1 MHVPQGVV
9 KSLQVWLPGNGG
21 WVSRVKSRNGRRGYG
36 PDTLKIK
43 NEKSVDN
50 FRIRWYTNRRKDLLT
65 RNPFLI
71 LEVLDMKLLR
81 ITADG
86 LPLFK
91 EKLDI
96 CFYAQQR
103 VSEDQK
109 DILYSLFSNIYLNP
123 ANGFIGINASGKTSV
138 LKVILLSLS
147 ILNNEPI
154 NHIETKDILGNAQKA
169 VLNIFFYSESKKEI
183 CRLETIITSRQTKTE
198 GIVYRILSES
208 LWSKQADEVI
218 TRKSLLDFD
227 GKNPVMLRSGQEDF
241 LSDDVSIM
249 IAHNKKTGE
258 KMRVVNLLQFTNIN
272 VLPFSDNIPAEVITY
287 LDPTVESLRFD
298 EKDQKTVIRLKFKGK
313 EEIVMNNPIQ
323 LNNYLSSGTVK
334 GMITFTL
341 AQEVLQKGGYIV
353 VDEVENHF
361 NKEIVTTLMRFFMD
375 SKLNK
380 NGGTLIFS
388 THYPELLDEYDRNDS
403 IYIIRNRNGITVEN
417 LSTILK
423 RNDIKKSDAYQ
434 SGFLEGTTPM
444 YDAYMRLKKS
454 IAAALK

>member
-1 MHVPQGVV
+1 
-9 KSLQVWLPGNGG
+9 
-21 WVSRVKSRNGRRGYG
+21 
-36 PDTLKIK
+36 
-43 NEKSVDN
+43 
-50 FRIRWYTNRRKDLLT
+50 
-65 RNPFLI
+65 
-71 LEVLDMKLLR
+71 MKLLR

-103 VSEDQK
+103 VSENQK
-109 DILYSLFSNIYLNP
+109 EILYPLFSNIYLNP

-138 LKVILLSLS
+138 LKVILLALG
-147 ILNNEPI
+147 IINNEPI
-154 NHIETKDILGNAQKA
+154 NHIETRDILGNANKV
-169 VLNIFFYSESKKEI
+169 VLNIFFYSETNKEI
-183 CRLETIITSRQTKTE
+183 CRLDTAITSKQIKTE
-198 GIVYRILSES
+198 GTVYRIISEKI
-208 LWSKQADEVI
+208 WSKSTDEI
-218 TRKSLLDFD
+218 TTRKSMLDFD
-227 GKNPVMLRSGQEDF
+227 GKEPVMVRSGQEDF

-249 IAHNKKTGE
+249 IARNKKTGE
-258 KMRVVNLLQFTNIN
+258 NMRVVNLLLFTNIN
-272 VLPFSDNIPAEVITY
+272 LLPFSENIPAEVITY
-287 LDPTVESLRFD
+287 LDPTIESLQFN
-298 EKDQKTVIRLKFKGK
+298 EKDQKMVIRLKFKGK
-313 EEIVMNNPIQ
+313 EEIVLNNPIE

-403 IYIIRNRNGITVEN
+403 IFIIRNREGITVEN

-444 YDAYMRLKKS
+444 YEAYMRLKKS
-454 IAAALK
+454 MAAALK

>member
-1 MHVPQGVV
+1 MEFI
-9 KSLQVWLPGNGG
+9 NGKT
-21 WVSRVKSRNGRRGYG
+21 VFN
-36 PDTLKIK
+36 
-43 NEKSVDN
+43 
-50 FRIRWYTNRRKDLLT
+50 
-65 RNPFLI
+65 
-71 LEVLDMKLLR
+71 LEGLNMKLLR
-81 ITADG
+81 ITAEG

-103 VSEDQK
+103 VAENQK

-138 LKVILLSLS
+138 LKVLLLSLGV
-147 ILNNEPI
+147 INNEPI
-154 NHIETKDILGNAQKA
+154 NHIETRDILGNAEKA
-169 VLNIFFYSESKKEI
+169 VLNIFFYSELNKEI
-183 CRLETIITSRQTKTE
+183 CRLETMITSKQTKTE
-198 GIVYRILSES
+198 GIVYRILSEKI
-208 LWSKQADEVI
+208 WSKQTDEVI
-218 TRKSLLDFD
+218 TRKSMLDFD
-227 GKNPVMLRSGQEDF
+227 DKEPVMFRSGQEDF

-249 IAHNKKTGE
+249 IARNKKTGE
-258 KMRVVNLLQFTNIN
+258 NMRVVNLLQFTNIN

-287 LDPTVESLRFD
+287 LDPTVERLEFD
-298 EKDQKTVIRLKFKGK
+298 EMDQKTVIRLKFKGK
-313 EEIVMNNPIQ
+313 DEIVMNDPIQ

-353 VDEVENHF
+353 VDEIENHF

-375 SKLNK
+375 SRLNK

-403 IYIIRNRNGITVEN
+403 IFIIRNRDGITVEN

-444 YDAYMRLKKS
+444 YEAYMRLKKS
-454 IAAALK
+454 MARALE

>member
-1 MHVPQGVV
+1 
-9 KSLQVWLPGNGG
+9 
-21 WVSRVKSRNGRRGYG
+21 
-36 PDTLKIK
+36 
-43 NEKSVDN
+43 
-50 FRIRWYTNRRKDLLT
+50 
-65 RNPFLI
+65 
-71 LEVLDMKLLR
+71 MKLLK

-91 EKLDI
+91 GKFDM

-109 DILYSLFSNIYLNP
+109 NILYSLFSNIYLNP

-138 LKVILLSLS
+138 LKVILLSLG
-147 ILNNEPI
+147 IINNEPI
-154 NHIETKDILGNAQKA
+154 NHIETRDILGNTEKA
-169 VLNIFFYSESKKEI
+169 VLNIFFYSESTKEI
-183 CRLETIITSRQTKTE
+183 CRLETMITSKQTKTE
-198 GIVYRILSES
+198 GIVYRILSEKI
-208 LWSKQADEVI
+208 WSKQTDEVI
-218 TRKSLLDFD
+218 TRKSMLDFD
-227 GKNPVMLRSGQEDF
+227 DKEPVMFRSGQEDF

-249 IAHNKKTGE
+249 IARNKKTGE
-258 KMRVVNLLQFTNIN
+258 NMRVVNLLQFTNIN

-287 LDPTVESLRFD
+287 LDPTVERLEFD
-298 EKDQKTVIRLKFKGK
+298 EMEQKTVIRLKFKG
-313 EEIVMNNPIQ
+313 EDEIVMNDPIQ

-353 VDEVENHF
+353 VDEIENHF

-375 SKLNK
+375 GKLNK

-403 IYIIRNRNGITVEN
+403 IFIIRNRDGITVEN

-444 YDAYMRLKKS
+444 YEAYMRLKKS
-454 IAAALK
+454 MAAALK

>member
-1 MHVPQGVV
+1 
-9 KSLQVWLPGNGG
+9 
-21 WVSRVKSRNGRRGYG
+21 
-36 PDTLKIK
+36 
-43 NEKSVDN
+43 
-50 FRIRWYTNRRKDLLT
+50 
-65 RNPFLI
+65 
-71 LEVLDMKLLR
+71 MKLLR
-81 ITADG
+81 ITAEG

-103 VSEDQK
+103 VAENQK

-138 LKVILLSLS
+138 LKVLLLSLGV
-147 ILNNEPI
+147 INNEPI
-154 NHIETKDILGNAQKA
+154 NHIETRDILGNAEKA
-169 VLNIFFYSESKKEI
+169 VLNIFFYSELNKEI
-183 CRLETIITSRQTKTE
+183 CRLETMITSKQTKTE
-198 GIVYRILSES
+198 GIVYRILSEKI
-208 LWSKQADEVI
+208 WSKQTDEVI
-218 TRKSLLDFD
+218 TRKSMLDFD
-227 GKNPVMLRSGQEDF
+227 DKEPVMFRSGQEDF

-249 IAHNKKTGE
+249 IARNKKTGE
-258 KMRVVNLLQFTNIN
+258 NMRVVNLLQFTNIN
-272 VLPFSDNIPAEVITY
+272 VLPFSDNIPTEVITY
-287 LDPTVESLRFD
+287 LDPTVERLEFD

-313 EEIVMNNPIQ
+313 DEIVMNDPIQ

-353 VDEVENHF
+353 VDEIENHF

-375 SKLNK
+375 SRLNK

-403 IYIIRNRNGITVEN
+403 IFIIRNRDGITVEN

-444 YDAYMRLKKS
+444 YEAYMRLKKS
-454 IAAALK
+454 MAVALK

>member
-1 MHVPQGVV
+1 
-9 KSLQVWLPGNGG
+9 
-21 WVSRVKSRNGRRGYG
+21 
-36 PDTLKIK
+36 
-43 NEKSVDN
+43 
-50 FRIRWYTNRRKDLLT
+50 
-65 RNPFLI
+65 
-71 LEVLDMKLLR
+71 MKLLK

-91 EKLDI
+91 GKFDM

-138 LKVILLSLS
+138 LKVILLSLG
-147 ILNNEPI
+147 IINNEPI
-154 NHIETKDILGNAQKA
+154 NHIETRDILGNTEKA
-169 VLNIFFYSESKKEI
+169 VLNIFFYLESNKEI
-183 CRLETIITSRQTKTE
+183 CRLETMITSKQTKTE
-198 GIVYRILSES
+198 GIVYRILSEKI
-208 LWSKQADEVI
+208 WSKQTDEVI
-218 TRKSLLDFD
+218 TRKSMLDFD
-227 GKNPVMLRSGQEDF
+227 DKEPVMFRSGQEDF
-241 LSDDVSIM
+241 LPDDVSIM
-249 IAHNKKTGE
+249 IARNKKTGE
-258 KMRVVNLLQFTNIN
+258 NMRVVNLLQFTNIN

-298 EKDQKTVIRLKFKGK
+298 EMDQKAVIRLKFQGK
-313 EEIVMNNPIQ
+313 DEIVMNDPIQ

-353 VDEVENHF
+353 VDEIENHF

-375 SKLNK
+375 GKLNK

-403 IYIIRNRNGITVEN
+403 IFIIRNRDGITVEN

-434 SGFLEGTTPM
+434 SGFLKGTTPM
-444 YDAYMRLKKS
+444 YEAYMRLKKS
-454 IAAALK
+454 MAVALK

>member
-1 MHVPQGVV
+1 
-9 KSLQVWLPGNGG
+9 
-21 WVSRVKSRNGRRGYG
+21 
-36 PDTLKIK
+36 
-43 NEKSVDN
+43 
-50 FRIRWYTNRRKDLLT
+50 
-65 RNPFLI
+65 
-71 LEVLDMKLLR
+71 MKLLR
-81 ITADG
+81 IMAEG

-91 EKLDI
+91 EKLDL

-109 DILYSLFSNIYLNP
+109 EILYPLFSNIYLNP

-138 LKVILLSLS
+138 LKVILLSLG
-147 ILNNEPI
+147 IINNEPV
-154 NHIETKDILGNAQKA
+154 NHIDAKDILGNAEKA
-169 VLNIFFYSESKKEI
+169 VLNIFFYSESNGEI
-183 CRLETIITSRQTKTE
+183 CRLETIISSKQTRTE
-198 GIVYRILSES
+198 GTVYKILSERI
-208 LWSKQADEVI
+208 WSKQADEVI
-218 TRKSLLDFD
+218 TRKTLLVFD
-227 GKNPVMLRSGQEDF
+227 GKDPAMIRTGQENF

-249 IAHNKKTGE
+249 IAHNKKAGE

-272 VLPFSDNIPAEVITY
+272 VLPFSDDIPAEVITY
-287 LDPTVESLRFD
+287 LDPTVESLKFD
-298 EKDQKTVIRLKFKGK
+298 EKDKKTVIRLKFKGK
-313 EEIVMNNPIQ
+313 EEIVMNDPVQ

-353 VDEVENHF
+353 VDEIENHF
-361 NKEIVTTLMRFFMD
+361 NKEIVATLMRFFMD

-403 IYIIRNRNGITVEN
+403 IFIVRNRNGITVDN

-444 YDAYMRLKKS
+444 YEAYMRLKKS
-454 IAAALK
+454 MAAAIK

>member
-1 MHVPQGVV
+1 
-9 KSLQVWLPGNGG
+9 
-21 WVSRVKSRNGRRGYG
+21 
-36 PDTLKIK
+36 
-43 NEKSVDN
+43 
-50 FRIRWYTNRRKDLLT
+50 
-65 RNPFLI
+65 
-71 LEVLDMKLLR
+71 MKLLK

-91 EKLDI
+91 GKFDM

-109 DILYSLFSNIYLNP
+109 NILYSLFSNIYLNP

-138 LKVILLSLS
+138 LKVLLLSLGV
-147 ILNNEPI
+147 INNEPI
-154 NHIETKDILGNAQKA
+154 NHIETRDILGNTEKA
-169 VLNIFFYSESKKEI
+169 VLNIFFYSESTKEI
-183 CRLETIITSRQTKTE
+183 CRLETMITSKQTKTE
-198 GIVYRILSES
+198 GIVYRILSEKI
-208 LWSKQADEVI
+208 WSKQTDEVI
-218 TRKSLLDFD
+218 TRKSMLDFD
-227 GKNPVMLRSGQEDF
+227 DKEPVMFRSGQEDF

-249 IAHNKKTGE
+249 IARNKKTGE
-258 KMRVVNLLQFTNIN
+258 NMRVVNLLQFTNIN

-287 LDPTVESLRFD
+287 LDPTVERLEFD
-298 EKDQKTVIRLKFKGK
+298 EMDQKTVIRLKFKGK
-313 EEIVMNNPIQ
+313 DEIVMNDPIQ

-353 VDEVENHF
+353 VDEIENHF

-375 SKLNK
+375 GKLNK

-403 IYIIRNRNGITVEN
+403 IFIIRNRDGITVEN

-444 YDAYMRLKKS
+444 YEAYMRLKKS
-454 IAAALK
+454 MAAALK

>member
-1 MHVPQGVV
+1 V
-9 KSLQVWLPGNGG
+9 KSLQVWLPGNGAG
-21 WVSRVKSRNGRRGYG
+21 VTRVKSRNGRRGYG

-71 LEVLDMKLLR
+71 LEVLGMKLLK

-138 LKVILLSLS
+138 LKVILLLLG

-227 GKNPVMLRSGQEDF
+227 GKDPVMLRSGQEDF

-341 AQEVLQKGGYIV
+341 AQEVLKKGGYIV

>member
-1 MHVPQGVV
+1 
-9 KSLQVWLPGNGG
+9 
-21 WVSRVKSRNGRRGYG
+21 
-36 PDTLKIK
+36 
-43 NEKSVDN
+43 
-50 FRIRWYTNRRKDLLT
+50 
-65 RNPFLI
+65 
-71 LEVLDMKLLR
+71 MKLLR

-109 DILYSLFSNIYLNP
+109 DILYSLFSNIYLNS

-138 LKVILLSLS
+138 LKVVLLSLG

-154 NHIETKDILGNAQKA
+154 NHIETRDILGSTQKA
-169 VLNIFFYSESKKEI
+169 VLNLFFYSESHKEI
-183 CRLETIITSRQTKTE
+183 CCLETTISSRQTKTE
-198 GIVYRILSES
+198 GIVYRIMSEK
-208 LWSKQADEVI
+208 LWSKQADEVF
-218 TRKSLLDFD
+218 TRKSLLDFT
-227 GKNPVMLRSGQEDF
+227 GKDPVMIRSGQEDF
-241 LSDDVSIM
+241 LPDDVSIM
-249 IAHNKKTGE
+249 IAHNRKVGE
-258 KMRVVNLLQFTNIN
+258 TMRVVNLLQFTNIN

-287 LDPTVESLRFD
+287 LDPTVESLQFD
-298 EKDQKTVIRLKFKGK
+298 KNDQKTIIRLKFKGK
-313 EEIVMNNPIQ
+313 EEIVMNDPIQ

-334 GMITFTL
+334 GIIIFTL

-403 IYIIRNRNGITVEN
+403 IFIIRNRNGITVEN
-417 LSTILK
+417 LSLILK

-444 YDAYMRLKKS
+444 YEAYMRLKKS
-454 IAAALK
+454 MAAALK